1 MEANRVREPDT
12 QLDDVDIHE
21 WTKEKEVRLL
31 PKEFISRE
39 IDDENN

>member
-12 QLDDVDIHE
+12 QLDEIDIHE
-21 WTKEKEVRLL
+21 WTKEQEVLL